1 MTPSNGSE
9 IKKITTDNTEYPELL
24 KNIGGSPILYCHG
37 QWPDQKKPT
46 VAIVGTR
53 KATQDGCLAAKRL
66 AKELA
71 EKGFVIVSGL
81 ALGIDAAAHEGAL
94 AGNGETIAVLANGVD
109 QIYPRSHE
117 RLGEEILKRNG
128 LLISEYEPGTPPY
141 PSQFLARNRIISGLS
156 LATIIIEAP
165 RRSGA
170 LVTARW
176 ALDQG
181 REVFVMPGNPFSQN
195 YQGSHM
201 LIRNGARLVT
211 KAEDVIEDLGLAQEK
226 EVDLNELEPIAKAI
240 LELIM
245 ENENGL
251 PIDKIAENIK
261 DDLHIVAEQLTYLV
275 FEGLLEEKN
284 GKFLRRR

>member
-1 MTPSNGSE
+1 MTSSNASE
-9 IKKITTDNTEYPELL
+9 IKKITTDDAEYPELL
-24 KNIGGSPILYCHG
+24 KNIGGSPILYCRG
-37 QWPDQKKPT
+37 RWPDQKKPT
-46 VAIVGTR
+46 IAIVGTR

-117 RLGEEILKRNG
+117 RLGGEILKRNG

-211 KAEDVIEDLGLAQEK
+211 KAADIIEDLGLATEK
-226 EVDLNELEPIAKAI
+226 EVDLSELEPIARRI
-240 LELIM
+240 LELII

-275 FEGLLEEKN
+275 FEGLVEEKN
-284 GKFLRRR
+284 GKFFKR